1 MTVPADD
8 INSASTPDRAAPQR
22 ARGPHPL
29 PLFLALAAQ
38 ATRADT
44 ARLAR
49 VLAGVRAY
57 QAHDHVRQLA
67 PMPPLARL
75 GGVTLR
81 DYGGDGTPLM
91 VVPSLINPPHV
102 LDLAEDN
109 SLLRWLA
116 TQGLRPLLVDW
127 GSPGADERTL
137 DAAGYVSERLLPLIA
152 GLPVPPLMLG
162 YCLGGTLAIA
172 AAALAPVRRLALIAA
187 PWRFAAYDP
196 AARDGIAALW
206 ASVGPAA
213 TTLGCMPVE
222 LLQPAFWQLD
232 PAALVAKYEQF
243 PRLDAAAAAAYAV
256 LEDWE
261 YRSAARTR
269 RRPRPVRMVRR
280 RPSRSRRMAGGR
292 PADRPRAAWLRGPRH
307 RLDPRP
313 HRSRS
318 RRLQLR
324 RPARARPRACRHG
337 RRWPGPRAA
346 LGTASGV
353 AQRRLERP

>member
-1 MTVPADD
+1 M
-8 INSASTPDRAAPQR
+8 
-22 ARGPHPL
+22 
-29 PLFLALAAQ
+29 
-38 ATRADT
+38 
-44 ARLAR
+44 
-49 VLAGVRAY
+49 LAGVRAY

-256 LEDWE
+256 LEDWANTGPPLALGVARDLFAWFADDLPGRGE
-261 YRSAARTR
+261 WPVAGRQIDPEQLGCAVLDIVSTRDRIVPAAAACNSGDRLELGLGH
-269 RRPRPVRMVRR
+269 VGMVV
-280 RPSRSRRMAGGR
+280 GGR
-292 PADRPRAAWLRGPRH
+292 ARAQLWEPLAAWLNAG
-307 RLDPRP
+307 
-313 HRSRS
+313 
-318 RRLQLR
+318 
-324 RPARARPRACRHG
+324 
-337 RRWPGPRAA
+337 
-346 LGTASGV
+346 
-353 AQRRLERP
+353 